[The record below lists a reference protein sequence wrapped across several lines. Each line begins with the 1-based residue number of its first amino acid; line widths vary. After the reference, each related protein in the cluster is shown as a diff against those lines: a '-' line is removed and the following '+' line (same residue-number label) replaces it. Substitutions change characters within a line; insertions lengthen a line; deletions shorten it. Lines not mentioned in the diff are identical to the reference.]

1 MQDIDLIKSAQL
13 YEPHPETGK
22 MGITLAG
29 VMLLGTDDL
38 ILKVCPP
45 HRTDLILRKVNV
57 DRYDDRDLVITN
69 LIDSY
74 DRILDFIKNTWL
86 IHSTLRV
93 LSAAASGTLS
103 SGRLPLISSSTVN
116 TPVAPQLD

>member
-1 MQDIDLIKSAQL
+1 MSASTNPSIPGGIMQDIDLIKSVQL
-13 YEPHPETGK
+13 YQPQPETGK

-45 HRTDLILRKVNV
+45 HRTDLILRKVNI

-74 DRILDFIKNTWL
+74 DRILDFIKK
-86 IHSTLRV
+86 
-93 LSAAASGTLS
+93 
-103 SGRLPLISSSTVN
+103 RLADPF
-116 TPVAPQLD
+116 

>member
-1 MQDIDLIKSAQL
+1 MQDIELVKSTQL
-13 YEPHPETGK
+13 YQADPETGK

-45 HRTDLILRKVNV
+45 HRTDLILRKVNI

-74 DRILDFIKNTWL
+74 DRILDFIKQPQPPPWFW
-86 IHSTLRV
+86 
-93 LSAAASGTLS
+93 
-103 SGRLPLISSSTVN
+103 PLGY
-116 TPVAPQLD
+116 